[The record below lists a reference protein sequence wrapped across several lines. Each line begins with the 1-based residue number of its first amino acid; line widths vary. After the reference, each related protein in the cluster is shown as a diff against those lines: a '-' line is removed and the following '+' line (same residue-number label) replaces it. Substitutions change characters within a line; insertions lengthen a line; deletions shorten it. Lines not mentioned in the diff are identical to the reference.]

1 MPVKILKN
9 PAVLPCVDATVKPIY
24 PENHNLFGRRTGRA
38 YLREDQIAGYPEIQV
53 VCPREFSAEA
63 FRRGYEACIRLA
75 KVKKYRAI
83 EIPLLL
89 PQAQK
94 EDKKA
99 LHLAVHALRG
109 ALDAEMM
116 VYLVVREP
124 DNLGLS
130 TAQRQSLTQ
139 YIQHHRQE
147 TVKQKAVPFIREF
160 DVACE
165 SAAPMPAR
173 GKRMAEP
180 AVAAPAMAAPRPSA
194 AGKKKLDEI
203 VRGVDAG
210 FSETL
215 LKLIDESGKKD
226 SEIYNK
232 ANVSRQHFSKIRNNP
247 GYRPTKPTAIAF
259 AIALELG
266 MEQTKDLIG
275 RAGYT
280 LTRSSVFDL
289 IIMYF
294 IENKNYDLF
303 EINEALFEFDQSL
316 LGC

>member
-24 PENHNLFGRRTGRA
+24 PENHSLFGRRTGRA
-38 YLREDQIAGYPEIQV
+38 YLAEDQTTGYPEIQV
-53 VCPREFSAEA
+53 VCPQEFSPEA
-63 FRRGYEACIRLA
+63 FHRGYEACIRLA
-75 KVKKYRAI
+75 KEEKYRAVA
-83 EIPLLL
+83 IPLLL

-109 ALDAEMM
+109 ALDGEMM
-116 VYLVVREP
+116 IYLVVREL

-130 TAQRQSLTQ
+130 TVQRQSLTQ

-147 TVKQKAVPFIREF
+147 TVKQKAVPFIQEF
-160 DVACE
+160 DDACE
-165 SAAPMPAR
+165 SAAPMPVRA
-173 GKRMAEP
+173 KRVAEP
-180 AVAAPAMAAPRPSA
+180 MVAAPAMAAPRPSA

-280 LTRSSVFDL
+280 LTSSSVFDL